1 MVNGKLVEQS
11 RWVLQA
17 LWVIA
22 AALMVMILMVR
33 TRGILSEPQF
43 LQAFTPADASAA
55 FALPVLSSAGT
66 LHSFDVAAS
75 GDRPPVPIRPGA
87 SIPVV
92 AGTTVTITGWAF
104 DAAANADYSAIGGRV
119 SGSPQVYSALVRLAR
134 PDVAAALHNTAALDS
149 GFTLSIDTSH
159 LPRGRHEVAVHALR
173 PGGRTAADL
182 APAIA
187 IDITS
192 PSALRQNTDAID
204 SVNGVVVD
212 AGASAAA
219 PVTVLRS
226 YRRLSVSGWGFVT
239 SGTRLPSGVTI
250 LVDGNPAAAAR
261 YGLSRTDVAHKF
273 HDVRLTRSGFEGTI
287 PTDSLPA
294 GAHEIQF
301 QLSLSDGTTVP
312 AASTLHIVLI

>member
-204 SVNGVVVD
+204 S
-212 AGASAAA
+212 
-219 PVTVLRS
+219 
-226 YRRLSVSGWGFVT
+226 LSVSGWGFVT